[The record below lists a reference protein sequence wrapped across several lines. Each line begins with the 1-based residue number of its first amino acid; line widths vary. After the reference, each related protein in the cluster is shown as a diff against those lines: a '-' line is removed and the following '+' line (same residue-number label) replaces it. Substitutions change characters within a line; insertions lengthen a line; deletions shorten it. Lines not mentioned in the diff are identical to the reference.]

1 VPRSGE
7 SVPPSLRD
15 NPAELRGRATRVR
28 RHASQMTDK
37 SAAERLR
44 EFADELEAL
53 AGTKESQPDAE
64 NEE

>member
-1 VPRSGE
+1 
-7 SVPPSLRD
+7 
-15 NPAELRGRATRVR
+15 
-28 RHASQMTDK
+28 MTDK